1 MVSRE
6 LYCNVKYCIEDFQK
20 SEFLLVKLSF
30 DSNVFMSRQKF
41 VLYRNLLNYYTLFI
55 IAEVL
60 DYGYPQKTDTGILKT
75 YITQTGIRTQ
85 VRSVFFCYYL

>member
-1 MVSRE
+1 M
-6 LYCNVKYCIEDFQK
+6 
-20 SEFLLVKLSF
+20 
-30 DSNVFMSRQKF
+30 
-41 VLYRNLLNYYTLFI
+41 LYRNLLNYYTLFI

-85 VRSVFFCYYL
+85 VRSVFFVTTSNSLPYMSIIMACVY

>member
-1 MVSRE
+1 MRI
-6 LYCNVKYCIEDFQK
+6 LYQILATK
-20 SEFLLVKLSF
+20 FLLLIPILLHLAK
-30 DSNVFMSRQKF
+30 NF
-41 VLYRNLLNYYTLFI
+41 VLHRNLLNYYSFFI